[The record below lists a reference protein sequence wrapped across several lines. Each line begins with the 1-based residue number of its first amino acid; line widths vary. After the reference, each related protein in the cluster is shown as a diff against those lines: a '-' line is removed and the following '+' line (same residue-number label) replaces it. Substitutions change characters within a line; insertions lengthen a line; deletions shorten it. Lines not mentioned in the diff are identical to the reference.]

1 MPPPITFCILAHN
14 EARRI
19 ADAIGSARACPWCS
33 QILVFD
39 SGSTDD
45 TVALATSLADR
56 VEHHPWIDF
65 TTNRRRIVEAAD
77 HDWVFILDADE
88 IVSDAL
94 RDEIAALPDAAFTQ
108 NSIFT
113 MPRKNFLLGR
123 HVRAWDPD
131 RIDRLFDRRRV
142 TWPHASVHDRR
153 TPTSGVAGGLVAA
166 LRHAIL
172 HKPRDNDWSDYF
184 DGPRYAARTDAL
196 ALEMF
201 NRGKRVSTLGLLL
214 RPPLTVFKYFIL
226 KRGFLQG
233 GFGLLVAQKAA
244 VSVQLKYARL
254 WHLQQAKGTEG
265 RRDEGTKGGRK

>member
-1 MPPPITFCILAHN
+1 MCLTMPPPITFCILAHN
-14 EARRI
+14 EARHI
-19 ADAIGSARACPWCS
+19 ADALRSARDCSWCS

-45 TVALATSLADR
+45 TVAIAAPLADR

-65 TTNRRRIVEAAD
+65 TTNRRLIVEAAA

-94 RDEIAALPDAAFTQ
+94 RDEIAALPDAAFSQ

-153 TPTSGVAGGLVAA
+153 TPAGGSTIAA
-166 LRHAIL
+166 LRQAIL

-201 NRGKRVSTLGLLL
+201 NRGKRISPLGLLL
-214 RPPLTVFKYFIL
+214 RPPLTLFKYFIL

-233 GFGLLVAQKAA
+233 SFGLLVAQKAA

-254 WHLQQAKGTEG
+254 WHLQQQGTRG
-265 RRDEGTKGGRK
+265 DKK